1 MLVHWIACGWFFL
14 VKEPGSWVPPRDLD
28 YPSREDKQW
37 VVKGLR
43 KDFYEED
50 IHFKY
55 ITVFYYA
62 ILSMVGNEISPRNP
76 TQIIVSSFIIITGAI
91 VSAFIFGNMA
101 ALMATMNKKNTM
113 FDEQLDLVNTTMRR
127 MKLDETMMDK
137 VVDYMR
143 YIQNSPDIQQAQDL
157 DVFFQILNDP
167 LKKQILYHI
176 HQSLLKNVEFF
187 QKCSSVEQ
195 CFFICRLKSVLF
207 LPDDYIIKE
216 GEKGD
221 NIYFIHKGEV
231 AVSMIHEET
240 AEENRKRLQEEL
252 EQEAK
257 KKEAGKSGSS
267 SKKDSVVDD
276 RGMEGGAKEESSISS
291 E

>member
-1 MLVHWIACGWFFL
+1 MVELLFFLLMLVHWIACGWYFL
-14 VKEPGSWVPPRDLD
+14 IREKESWVPPRDLD
-28 YPSREDKQW
+28 YVSRKDNELW
-37 VVKGLR
+37 VGKR
-43 KDFYEED
+43 RDFYEED

-55 ITVFYYA
+55 VTVFYYA
-62 ILSMVGNEISPRNP
+62 ILSMVGNEISPRTS
-76 TQIIVSSFIIITGAI
+76 TQIVVSSLIIITGAI
-91 VSAFIFGNMA
+91 VTAFIFGNMA

-127 MKLDETMMDK
+127 MKLDESMMDK

-143 YIQNSPDIQQAQDL
+143 FIQNSPDIQQAQDL

-176 HQSLLKNVEFF
+176 HSSLLKNVDFF
-187 QKCSSVEQ
+187 QRCSSVEQ

-207 LPDDYIIKE
+207 LPGDYIVKE

-231 AVSMIHEET
+231 SVSM
-240 AEENRKRLQEEL
+240 LQPIVSDK
-252 EQEAK
+252 AK
-257 KKEAGKSGSS
+257 
-267 SKKDSVVDD
+267 
-276 RGMEGGAKEESSISS
+276 S
-291 E
+291 EKNINT